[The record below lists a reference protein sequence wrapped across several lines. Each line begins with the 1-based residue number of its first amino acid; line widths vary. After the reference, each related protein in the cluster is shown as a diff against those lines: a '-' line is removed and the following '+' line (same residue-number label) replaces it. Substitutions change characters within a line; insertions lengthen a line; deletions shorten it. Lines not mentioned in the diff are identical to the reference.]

1 MHGLMRGRWKR
12 SNGRGDSGT
21 RRRKGEKQTEPLPTA
36 TAPVLYS
43 TQVRIVLALFG
54 ALACPDVVSRGR
66 KQTEPLPGA
75 EAEALVATKT
85 RLAVC

>member
-43 TQVRIVLALFG
+43 TQIARRVAGTGRLLFWLSV
-54 ALACPDVVSRGR
+54 AAPR
-66 KQTEPLPGA
+66 LPQ
-75 EAEALVATKT
+75 
-85 RLAVC
+85 

>member
-43 TQVRIVLALFG
+43 TQVRVTLALFG
-54 ALACPDVVSRGR
+54 TERCHTLFFPLNCYFYHVSQVLKDR
-66 KQTEPLPGA
+66 
-75 EAEALVATKT
+75 
-85 RLAVC
+85 